1 MNFGCRGSRVKL
13 KSRSI
18 FRASGILYKFCVI
31 FSDLKRTA
39 MLFAFISY
47 IKLWNVKYKGK
58 MYEWRSDLYYV
69 KYVAYILQIYSNDLC
84 VAQQFVSL
92 RILMPGY

>member
-1 MNFGCRGSRVKL
+1 
-13 KSRSI
+13 
-18 FRASGILYKFCVI
+18 
-31 FSDLKRTA
+31 

-92 RILMPGY
+92 RILMPGYQRYFNEMQIHENFTAKWKKLKMKLEAVLVIDQ